1 MTGTRFCFQFNMK
14 CRECNPCTHLTF
26 NELIN
31 HQDVAWQIETRQAV
45 EKAVREGLPVNEF
58 VNHARFKS
66 FCNLQ
71 LRKNQDFVK
80 KSVNDRL
87 KLWATSLKNNLPVFI
102 FGAKSFDHNR
112 RRQDEIRLSGLFI
125 FDADHL
131 DCDPHII
138 YIRTQTE
145 GFAWKLMLAHKTSSG
160 FGLRLVCEARPEVG
174 NIADNQIELAK
185 ELGLMGEIGSTG
197 KPVVD
202 NSCIDASRISF
213 CPRREDIYY
222 MDSEGLFTSG
232 STEFAEKY
240 EEQYRQG
247 KTSPTNPN
255 HHFDGETP
263 APPQPDTSL
272 QSVKQDSTPITSSPH
287 KGEAEGGSVLQN
299 ANMPELFGHPVT
311 DYINVL
317 LPNGAP
323 VNCRHKEALKLA
335 DDLVI
340 LLDTDREAAHRVLI
354 SLPWV
359 QDVIR
364 ERGADEIKRI
374 MDAAEKHYKKREED
388 NLYSPM
394 PSKRMRKAI
403 EQLTRKKYTALVA
416 EQTQL
421 PGGQADAEEYIL
433 QFTKNLGRE
442 IKKFFKYYPL
452 LPLVCHG
459 LQPKHYAAGMFAGG
473 AFGMTLMTRMWYRF
487 YASPG
492 KCRLNCLLEIIGP
505 PGNGKRFL
513 VELYKIMAEPIK
525 KADAPQ
531 IEALNKWKEEQ
542 ATKGANRDK
551 SACPTGVLRCLP
563 AESSAAAIRD
573 AMINAKEE
581 INGEEWPLHVLH
593 FNSELDNTI
602 TQMKKN
608 AYMDF
613 SALYLKAFHN
623 EPHGSMLKTTTSKV
637 GEYNV
642 HLNCVYSG
650 TDYALNKQVNAENYS
665 TGLYGR
671 LTLVHMPADYEMMQ
685 NQEYTETDEVYNTLL
700 REWSYKLNKTYGEI
714 PVKML
719 SDKLYEWTNNRMAD
733 AKEDNSKAELDLLK
747 RCAWHGINYAL
758 PYIVSR
764 HWSEMVEENGYMKP
778 GVGFNLDSTD
788 WKLCHLIVNAQLT
801 FQRYFIGPI
810 AEKFYDNKAIT
821 EASNHRHQTHT
832 KEAYTKLPEIF
843 GMDDVIRCY
852 QYSGVSSGCS
862 RLKRL
867 QDDGLAKKIRT
878 GENKGKYQKLVMFFL
893 VTLNQ
898 RGAVP

>member
-1 MTGTRFCFQFNMK
+1 MTNIYRFVYQVTQYGGATL
-14 CRECNPCTHLTF
+14 PCTSELF
-26 NELIN
+26 N
-31 HQDVAWQIETRQAV
+31 QAVDSKVVAYNIGTRQAV
-45 EKAVREGLPVNEF
+45 EKAIADGQSLDVFTEENNF
-58 VNHARFKS
+58 TRFCEKKQQDET
-66 FCNLQ
+66 FAAQPLHIKLLQ
-71 LRKNQDFVK
+71 WTN
-80 KSVNDRL
+80 
-87 KLWATSLKNNLPVFI
+87 SLKESLPCFI
-102 FGAKSFDHNR
+102 FGVREFEPQKRKLENIKH
-112 RRQDEIRLSGLFI
+112 LSGLFM

-131 DCDPHII
+131 PCDPKEVFE
-138 YIRTQTE
+138 RTQVK
-145 GFAWKLMLAHKTSSG
+145 GFQWKLVMAHKTSSG
-160 FGLRLVCEARPEVG
+160 SGLRLVCEARPEVG

-185 ELGLMGEIGSTG
+185 ELGLMGVIGSTG

-202 NSCIDASRISF
+202 NSCIDASRISY

-222 MDSEGLFTSG
+222 MDSFNLFCDTP
-232 STEFAEKY
+232 TIFATKY
-240 EEQYRQG
+240 VEDYRQG
-247 KTSPTNPN
+247 KTAPTNPN
-255 HHFDGETP
+255 HSFDAEQPTQTER
-263 APPQPDTSL
+263 PP
-272 QSVKQDSTPITSSPH
+272 SPT
-287 KGEAEGGSVLQN
+287 KAEATKVICQN
-299 ANMPELFGHPVT
+299 ANMPALFGHPVT

-323 VNCRHKEALKLA
+323 VNSRHREALKLA

-340 LLDTDREAAHRVLI
+340 LLDTDREAAHRVLH

-359 QDVIR
+359 QDIIN

-374 MDAAEKHYKKREED
+374 MDAAEKHYKKREEE
-388 NLYSPM
+388 NFYSPM

-403 EQLTRKKYTALVA
+403 EQVTRKKYTALVA
-416 EQTQL
+416 EQTKL

-492 KCRLNCLLEIIGP
+492 KCRLNCLLEIIAP
-505 PGNGKRFL
+505 SGNGKRFL

-525 KADAPQ
+525 KADASQ

-573 AMINAKEE
+573 AMINAKEV

-671 LTLVHMPADYEMMQ
+671 LTLVLMPSDYEMMQ
-685 NQEYTETDEVYNTLL
+685 NQEYNEADEVNNTLL

-719 SDKLYEWTNNRMAD
+719 SDKLYEWTKNRMAD
-733 AKEDNSKAELDLLK
+733 AKEDNSTVELDLLK

-810 AEKFYDNKAIT
+810 AEKFYDNKAIN

-832 KEAYTKLPEIF
+832 KEAYKKLPEIF
-843 GMDDVIRCY
+843 GMEDVLRCY
-852 QYSGVSSGCS
+852 EYSGVSSGCS

-867 QDDGLAKKIRT
+867 QDDGLATKIRT
-878 GENKGKYQKLVMFFL
+878 GENKGKYKKL
-893 VTLNQ
+893 
-898 RGAVP
+898 A

>member
-1 MTGTRFCFQFNMK
+1 MTENRFCFQFNMK

-45 EKAVREGLPVNEF
+45 EKAVREGLPVDEF

-112 RRQDEIRLSGLFI
+112 RRQDEIHLSGLFI

-131 DCDPHII
+131 TCDPHII

-145 GFAWKLMLAHKTSSG
+145 GFPWKVLMAHKTSSG

-255 HHFDGETP
+255 HHFDGETL
-263 APPQPDTSL
+263 APPQPESSL
-272 QSVKQDSTPITSSPH
+272 KNENQVSTAINPSPP
-287 KGEAEGGSVLQN
+287 KAEATKAICQN

-323 VNCRHKEALKLA
+323 VNSRHKEALKLA

-525 KADAPQ
+525 EADAPQ

-551 SACPTGVLRCLP
+551 SACPTGVMRCLP

-573 AMINAKEE
+573 AMINAKEV
-581 INGEEWPLHVLH
+581 INGEGWPLHVLH

-832 KEAYTKLPEIF
+832 KEAYKKLPEIF
-843 GMDDVIRCY
+843 GMEDVLRCY
-852 QYSGVSSGCS
+852 EYSSVGSGCT